1 MDIDRKSTR
10 WSWSWLIL
18 EYLGTF
24 FKYDAWEMLR
34 YGSHMLKLCC
44 DWPLRLYAAFH
55 SQGGLQLL
63 QFCPCARC
71 LPQAKDS
78 FLDCVTSQ
86 RSVGHRFEIAKQ
98 TIAILSDLPHLAW
111 DTRVFINRLG
121 LSVLWYVSV
130 WHTFSPP
137 WHHYVS
143 WGFHCHALQWCV
155 LPQIHRLGW
164 ILKAYALYCQ

>member
-1 MDIDRKSTR
+1 
-10 WSWSWLIL
+10 
-18 EYLGTF
+18 
-24 FKYDAWEMLR
+24 MLR

-98 TIAILSDLPHLAW
+98 TIAILSDLQALSLGHQSFHQPTGVERALICECLAYFLSTMTPLCFLGFSLPCFTVVCFAT
-111 DTRVFINRLG
+111 DSQTRLN
-121 LSVLWYVSV
+121 S
-130 WHTFSPP
+130 
-137 WHHYVS
+137 
-143 WGFHCHALQWCV
+143 
-155 LPQIHRLGW
+155 
-164 ILKAYALYCQ
+164 